1 MANFT
6 EVLREL
12 QEERSRLDKAIQA
25 IAELVGLDRTGVSQT
40 KARGATR
47 TVSAAA
53 RRKMA
58 AAHSVVPQLKPL

>member
-40 KARGATR
+40 KA
-47 TVSAAA
+47 
-53 RRKMA
+53 
-58 AAHSVVPQLKPL
+58 HSRLRY